1 VPEQVLY
8 DRTRTMFSRED
19 AEAGQIVFNHT
30 LLEFAPPTSKT
41 ASASS
46 YHPIALDTPDKT
58 VLASVRLLNVMA
70 LAVLAL
76 SCNLRSPGRRSC
88 LLPSLRSLSALISR
102 SIKLAMSIR
111 ACRLA

>member
-8 DRTRTMFSRED
+8 DRMRTMFSREN

-46 YHPIALDTPDKT
+46 YHPIALI
-58 VLASVRLLNVMA
+58 
-70 LAVLAL
+70 
-76 SCNLRSPGRRSC
+76 RRTRPFWRRCGCST
-88 LLPSLRSLSALISR
+88 
-102 SIKLAMSIR
+102 
-111 ACRLA
+111 